1 MQNRL
6 ILASASP
13 RRQELL
19 RRIAEEFTVCPAD
32 ADETLPVGLSV
43 KRQIETLARRKA
55 EAVWALHPQDTV
67 IGADTM
73 VVADGKPLGKPVD
86 AADARRMLKL
96 LSGRTHEVITG
107 LAVLSPVG
115 ERVGHRTTRVHVRA
129 LTDAE
134 IDRYIATGEP
144 MDKAGAYGIQGRG
157 AVLISGI
164 EGDYFNVG
172 GLPLELLY
180 TMLSELNPDGI

>member
-73 VVADGKPLGKPVD
+73 VVADGKPLGKP
-86 AADARRMLKL
+86 M
-96 LSGRTHEVITG
+96 
-107 LAVLSPVG
+107 
-115 ERVGHRTTRVHVRA
+115 
-129 LTDAE
+129 
-134 IDRYIATGEP
+134 
-144 MDKAGAYGIQGRG
+144 RG
-157 AVLISGI
+157 AC
-164 EGDYFNVG
+164 
-172 GLPLELLY
+172 
-180 TMLSELNPDGI
+180 